1 MRQSMLLAGVGLPDL
16 KSAALPGTALPG
28 TALPGTALPGAAP
41 AMDPAEPVTGG
52 LFIPL
57 DRIEPDPDQ
66 PRRMVAEADEDLKL
80 LAASILQHGVLQPIV
95 VKAMPGATLPDG
107 KYQIIAGE
115 RRWRAAQMALQ
126 AAASQAGTTCQRKGY
141 DLKRI
146 PVFIQHP
153 ESDTDKLEM
162 QMVENLARADM
173 SDMDIGRALQKL
185 LNATGISK
193 AELARRLG
201 RSDTWVKSVLAK
213 ASPEALEIA
222 ARIGVDPD
230 SIGAGESMRLIS
242 WAKDLEKGAVLDAIA
257 AEIKAGRAYSR
268 ALLDDAEDR
277 YEISRRFPKMA
288 VRTDLTLD
296 DLRTWQ
302 KMWNASDPAQR
313 AVADRVLNGA
323 SLAEA
328 LLAAAMQ
335 GPAVEPAATQ
345 AVALRPV
352 TEPAEGGPEDETGA
366 GPGDVMADL
375 MGHKDF
381 DEFEIGDTEVED
393 AVAARA
399 ALSGAPLPGAT
410 PLPTPQAVAPEERRS
425 VDAAGLSME
434 AGRGYAPVADI
445 VNPDIT
451 VRVPGDTVK
460 RILRK
465 AGVPDDLTVDQETLL
480 RAIDSLLG

>member
-1 MRQSMLLAGVGLPDL
+1 
-16 KSAALPGTALPG
+16 
-28 TALPGTALPGAAP
+28 
-41 AMDPAEPVTGG
+41 
-52 LFIPL
+52 
-57 DRIEPDPDQ
+57 
-66 PRRMVAEADEDLKL
+66 
-80 LAASILQHGVLQPIV
+80 LQPIA
-95 VKAMPGATLPDG
+95 VKAMPDG
-107 KYQIIAGE
+107 KYQIVAGE
-115 RRWRAAQMALQ
+115 RRWRAARMALQAAALQAAASQ

-146 PVFIQHP
+146 PVFIRNP
-153 ESDTDKLEM
+153 ESPTDKLEM

-213 ASPEALEIA
+213 ASPEALEVA
-222 ARIGVDPD
+222 TRIGVDPD
-230 SIGAGESMRLIS
+230 SIGAGESLRLIS

-257 AEIKAGRAYSR
+257 AEIAGGRPYSR

-277 YEISRRFPKMA
+277 YEICRRFPKMA

-302 KMWNASDPAQR
+302 KMWNSSDPAQR

-323 SLAEA
+323 TLAE
-328 LLAAAMQ
+328 AMQ
-335 GPAVEPAATQ
+335 GPAVEPVEAPFEEEMDA
-345 AVALRPV
+345 
-352 TEPAEGGPEDETGA
+352 GFEDETGVA
-366 GPGDVMADL
+366 PGNGAAEPTEAPVPPL

-381 DEFEIGDTEVED
+381 DEFEIGDTEAED
-393 AVAARA
+393 AMAARA
-399 ALSGAPLPGAT
+399 VLSGVALPGATPLQGAT
-410 PLPTPQAVAPEERRS
+410 PLPTPQAVSPEERRS

-434 AGRGYAPVADI
+434 SGRGYAPVADI

-460 RILRK
+460 RILQK

-480 RAIDSLLG
+480 RAINSLL

>member
-1 MRQSMLLAGVGLPDL
+1 MKKSLLDGLDLPDL
-16 KSAALPGTALPG
+16 KSA
-28 TALPGTALPGAAP
+28 ALPGTALPGAAP

-66 PRRMVAEADEDLKL
+66 PRRMVTEADEDLKL
-80 LAASILQHGVLQPIV
+80 LASSILQHGVLQPIA
-95 VKAMPGATLPDG
+95 VKAMPDG
-107 KYQIIAGE
+107 KYQIVAGE
-115 RRWRAAQMALQ
+115 RRWRAARMALQ
-126 AAASQAGTTCQRKGY
+126 AAASQAGTICQRKGY

-146 PVFIQHP
+146 PVFIRNP
-153 ESDTDKLEM
+153 ESPTDRLEM

-201 RSDTWVKSVLAK
+201 RSETWVKSVLAK
-213 ASPEALEIA
+213 ASPEAIEVA

-230 SIGAGESMRLIS
+230 SIGAGESLRLIS

-277 YEISRRFPKMA
+277 YEICRRFPKMA

-302 KMWNASDPAQR
+302 KMWNSSDPAQR

-323 SLAEA
+323 TLAE
-328 LLAAAMQ
+328 AMQ
-335 GPAVEPAATQ
+335 GPAVEPAAREPAALQ
-345 AVALRPV
+345 APAAGEPLP
-352 TEPAEGGPEDETGA
+352 PAEGKPEDETGA
-366 GPGDVMADL
+366 GPGDAMVDL

-381 DEFEIGDTEVED
+381 DEFEIGDTEAED
-393 AVAARA
+393 AMAARA
-399 ALSGAPLPGAT
+399 ALAGEPLQALQATTGAT
-410 PLPTPQAVAPEERRS
+410 PLPDTETFTPEERRS

-460 RILRK
+460 RILQK
-465 AGVPDDLTVDQETLL
+465 AGIPDDLTVDQETLL

>member
-1 MRQSMLLAGVGLPDL
+1 MKKSTSDMLAGLDL
-16 KSAALPGTALPG
+16 KSA
-28 TALPGTALPGAAP
+28 ALPGAAP
-41 AMDPAEPVTGG
+41 AMDPAEPATGG

-66 PRRMVAEADEDLKL
+66 PRKMSADADEDLKL
-80 LAASILQHGVLQPIV
+80 LASSILQHGVLQPIA
-95 VKAMPGATLPDG
+95 VKAMPDG
-107 KYQIIAGE
+107 KYQIVAGE
-115 RRWRAAQMALQ
+115 RRWRAARMALQ

-146 PVFIQHP
+146 PVFIRNP
-153 ESDTDKLEM
+153 ESPTDKLEM

-185 LNATGISK
+185 LNTTGISK

-213 ASPEALEIA
+213 ASPEAIEVA
-222 ARIGVDPD
+222 ARIGVSPD
-230 SIGAGESMRLIS
+230 VMGAGESLRLIS
-242 WAKDLEKGAVLDAIA
+242 WANDPEKGAVLDAIA
-257 AEIKAGRAYSR
+257 AEIRNGRAYSR

-277 YEISRRFPKMA
+277 YEICRRFPKMA
-288 VRTDLTLD
+288 VRTDLLLD

-302 KMWNASDPAQR
+302 KMWNSSDPAQR

-328 LLAAAMQ
+328 MQAAPQQA
-335 GPAVEPAATQ
+335 PAVGEPEASPPARPAMDKAFDAGFE
-345 AVALRPV
+345 AVSPSA
-352 TEPAEGGPEDETGA
+352 GHETGA
-366 GPGDVMADL
+366 GPGDAMVDL

-381 DEFEIGDTEVED
+381 DEFEIGDTEAED
-393 AVAARA
+393 AMAARA
-399 ALSGAPLPGAT
+399 VLAGKPLQALQAATGAT
-410 PLPTPQAVAPEERRS
+410 PLPTAQAVAPEERQA
-425 VDAAGLSME
+425 VDAAGLAME
-434 AGRGYAPVADI
+434 SGRGYAPVADI

-460 RILRK
+460 RILQK

-480 RAIDSLLG
+480 RAINSLL

>member
-1 MRQSMLLAGVGLPDL
+1 MKKSTSDMLAGLDL
-16 KSAALPGTALPG
+16 KSAALPGV
-28 TALPGTALPGAAP
+28 AP

-57 DRIEPDPDQ
+57 ADIEPDPDQ
-66 PRRMVAEADEDLKL
+66 PRKMSADADEDLKL
-80 LAASILQHGVLQPIV
+80 LASSILQHGVLQPIA
-95 VKAMPGATLPDG
+95 VKAMPDG
-107 KYQIIAGE
+107 KYQIVAGE
-115 RRWRAAQMALQ
+115 RRWRAARMALQ
-126 AAASQAGTTCQRKGY
+126 AAASQAGITCQRKGY

-146 PVFIQHP
+146 PVFIRNP
-153 ESDTDKLEM
+153 ESPTDKLEM

-213 ASPEALEIA
+213 ASPEAIEVA

-230 SIGAGESMRLIS
+230 SIGAGESLRLIS

-257 AEIKAGRAYSR
+257 AEIRGVAPGTGRAYSR

-277 YEISRRFPKMA
+277 YEICRRFPKMA

-302 KMWNASDPAQR
+302 KMWNSSDPAQR

-323 SLAEA
+323 TLAE
-328 LLAAAMQ
+328 AMQ
-335 GPAVEPAATQ
+335 GPAVGEPAA
-345 AVALRPV
+345 R
-352 TEPAEGGPEDETGA
+352 EPAASPPAWPVMDKAFDAGFEAVSPSAGHETGA
-366 GPGDVMADL
+366 GPVDAMVDL

-381 DEFEIGDTEVED
+381 DEFEIGDTEAED
-393 AVAARA
+393 AMAARA
-399 ALSGAPLPGAT
+399 ALSGAPLQGAT
-410 PLPTPQAVAPEERRS
+410 PLPDTETFTPEERRS

>member
-1 MRQSMLLAGVGLPDL
+1 MLLAGVVDLPDL
-16 KSAALPGTALPG
+16 KSA
-28 TALPGTALPGAAP
+28 ALPGAAP

-146 PVFIQHP
+146 PVFIRNP
-153 ESDTDKLEM
+153 ESPTDKLEM

-288 VRTDLTLD
+288 VRTDLTLE

-323 SLAEA
+323 TLAEA

-335 GPAVEPAATQ
+335 GPAVEPVEAPFEEEMDA
-345 AVALRPV
+345 
-352 TEPAEGGPEDETGA
+352 GFEDETGVA
-366 GPGDVMADL
+366 PGDVMADL

>member
-1 MRQSMLLAGVGLPDL
+1 MKKSTSDMLAGLDL
-16 KSAALPGTALPG
+16 KSA
-28 TALPGTALPGAAP
+28 ALPGAAP
-41 AMDPAEPVTGG
+41 AMDPAEPATGG

-66 PRRMVAEADEDLKL
+66 PRKMVAEADEDLKL
-80 LAASILQHGVLQPIV
+80 LASSILQHGVLQPIA
-95 VKAMPGATLPDG
+95 VKAMPNG
-107 KYQIIAGE
+107 KYQIVAGE
-115 RRWRAAQMALQ
+115 RRWRAARMALQ
-126 AAASQAGTTCQRKGY
+126 AAASQAGITCQRKGY

-146 PVFIQHP
+146 PVFIRNP
-153 ESDTDKLEM
+153 ESPTDKLEM

-213 ASPEALEIA
+213 ASPEAIEVA

-230 SIGAGESMRLIS
+230 SIGAGESLRLIS

-257 AEIKAGRAYSR
+257 AEIRGVAPGTGRPYSR

-277 YEISRRFPKMA
+277 YEICRRFPKMA
-288 VRTDLTLD
+288 IRTDLSLD

-302 KMWNASDPAQR
+302 KMWNSSDPAQR

-323 SLAEA
+323 TLAE
-328 LLAAAMQ
+328 AMQ
-335 GPAVEPAATQ
+335 GPAVEPAEAPFEEEMD
-345 AVALRPV
+345 V
-352 TEPAEGGPEDETGA
+352 GFEDETGVA
-366 GPGDVMADL
+366 PGNGAAEPTEVPFPPL

-381 DEFEIGDTEVED
+381 DEFEIGDTEAED
-393 AVAARA
+393 AMAARA
-399 ALSGAPLPGAT
+399 VLSGAT
-410 PLPTPQAVAPEERRS
+410 LPTAQAVAPEERRS
-425 VDAAGLSME
+425 VDAAGLAME
-434 AGRGYAPVADI
+434 SGRGYAPVADI

-480 RAIDSLLG
+480 RAIDSLL

>member
-1 MRQSMLLAGVGLPDL
+1 MKKSTSDMLAGLDLPKIGGGLEAHL
-16 KSAALPGTALPG
+16 
-28 TALPGTALPGAAP
+28 
-41 AMDPAEPVTGG
+41 DPAEPATGG

-66 PRRMVAEADEDLKL
+66 PRKMSADADEDLKL
-80 LAASILQHGVLQPIV
+80 LASSILQHGVLQPIA
-95 VKAMPGATLPDG
+95 VKAMPDG
-107 KYQIIAGE
+107 NYQIVAGE
-115 RRWRAAQMALQ
+115 RRWRAARMALQ

-146 PVFIQHP
+146 PVFIRNP
-153 ESDTDKLEM
+153 ESAADKLEM

-173 SDMDIGRALQKL
+173 SDTDIGTALHKL
-185 LNATGISK
+185 LRATAISK

-213 ASPEALEIA
+213 ASPEAIEVA
-222 ARIGVDPD
+222 ARIGVSPD
-230 SIGAGESMRLIS
+230 VMGAGESLRLIS
-242 WAKDLEKGAVLDAIA
+242 WANDPEKGAVLDAIA
-257 AEIKAGRAYSR
+257 AEIAGGRPYSR

-277 YEISRRFPKMA
+277 YEICRRFPKMA
-288 VRTDLTLD
+288 VRTDLTLE

-302 KMWNASDPAQR
+302 TMWASSDPAQR

-328 LLAAAMQ
+328 LQA
-335 GPAVEPAATQ
+335 PAVGEPAAREPAALQ
-345 AVALRPV
+345 APAAGEPLP
-352 TEPAEGGPEDETGA
+352 PAEGEPGDETGA
-366 GPGDVMADL
+366 GPGDAMVDL

-381 DEFEIGDTEVED
+381 DEFEIGDTEAED
-393 AVAARA
+393 AMAARA
-399 ALSGAPLPGAT
+399 ALSGAT
-410 PLPTPQAVAPEERRS
+410 LPTPQAVSPEERRS

-434 AGRGYAPVADI
+434 AGRGYTPVADI

-451 VRVPGDTVK
+451 VRIPGDTVK
-460 RILRK
+460 RILQK